1 MSAEGGGRGL
11 VRSVTMGM
19 WSASSASVHNG
30 EGETE
35 TKESKRGIRVHINI
49 SLSWLPFFLLQRLD
63 DALLLRLPLS
73 HSHHRLRFRL
83 RQLSKFQEKGVPG
96 KEKDLE
102 AEENSSKLIH
112 RFSLFFFFFLAFA
125 VSAFLIFIRI
135 LSCRIQRDVGDH
147 GMLHDAMIPDLDL
160 LRRHR
165 FGSAGLLL
173 RRGRPHF
180 HDLEGPLKPNPCSM
194 AEDDE
199 PSPAPKDG
207 RREDDGE
214 AAADWLRLALAPP
227 LPHLP
232 SSSSASSSSVPF
244 TPFPSAWPVNRAIG
258 FREAPSAEMAVEMV
272 PWIGVRHHRREPPPY
287 WGRFWNVG
295 EPNLAIGGGSA
306 LMLPP
311 EFVSRQFLHSMPIP
325 AMVPRLDVRMV
336 SPPRRLQSTVW
347 VTLQALR
354 NQTRVPLLPQ
364 IPRSYLRIK
373 DGRMTIR
380 LLIKYLVN
388 KLGLEDESEVEMT
401 CRGQTLLPSLSL
413 VHVRDHVWCSSRE
426 PSPVRLVQN
435 SPTGIDHIMMIHY
448 GRTSP
453 PPSHV

>member
-1 MSAEGGGRGL
+1 
-11 VRSVTMGM
+11 
-19 WSASSASVHNG
+19 
-30 EGETE
+30 
-35 TKESKRGIRVHINI
+35 
-49 SLSWLPFFLLQRLD
+49 
-63 DALLLRLPLS
+63 
-73 HSHHRLRFRL
+73 
-83 RQLSKFQEKGVPG
+83 
-96 KEKDLE
+96 
-102 AEENSSKLIH
+102 
-112 RFSLFFFFFLAFA
+112 
-125 VSAFLIFIRI
+125 
-135 LSCRIQRDVGDH
+135 
-147 GMLHDAMIPDLDL
+147 MLHDAMIPDLDL

-325 AMVPRLDVRMV
+325 AMVPRLDVRMIENR
-336 SPPRRLQSTVW
+336 SS
-347 VTLQALR
+347 ALFSSAPFL
-354 NQTRVPLLPQ
+354 TRVPLLPQ

-388 KLGLEDESEVEMT
+388 KLGLEDESELALPFKFIVVT
-401 CRGQTLLPSLSL
+401 TLMAMFHLPSLKGGDDMPRPNPSSFL
-413 VHVRDHVWCSSRE
+413 VVGACSR
-426 PSPVRLVQN
+426 PRVVQLEGAIA
-435 SPTGIDHIMMIHY
+435 SEASAEFAHRH
-448 GRTSP
+448 R
-453 PPSHV
+453 SHHDDTLR

>member
-1 MSAEGGGRGL
+1 M
-11 VRSVTMGM
+11 
-19 WSASSASVHNG
+19 
-30 EGETE
+30 
-35 TKESKRGIRVHINI
+35 RGIRVHINI
-49 SLSWLPFFLLQRLD
+49 SLSWLPFFLPQRLD

-83 RQLSKFQEKGVPG
+83 RKLSKFQEKGVPG

-102 AEENSSKLIH
+102 AEENCSKLIH
-112 RFSLFFFFFLAFA
+112 RFSLFFFFFFFFLAFA
-125 VSAFLIFIRI
+125 VSSAFLTFIRI
-135 LSCRIQRDVGDH
+135 LSCRIQSDVGDH

-180 HDLEGPLKPNPCSM
+180 HDLGGPLKPNPCSM

-244 TPFPSAWPVNRAIG
+244 TTFTSAWPVNRAIG

-295 EPNLAIGGGSA
+295 DPNLAIGGGSA

-311 EFVSRQFLHSMPIP
+311 EFVSRQFVHSMPIP
-325 AMVPRLDVRMV
+325 AMVPRLDVRMIENR
-336 SPPRRLQSTVW
+336 SS
-347 VTLQALR
+347 ALFSSAPFL
-354 NQTRVPLLPQ
+354 TRVPLLPQ

-388 KLGLEDESEVEMT
+388 KLGLEDESETYLAVITTGNLTFKRQVHLCEHPFFTECGDDMPRPNPSSFLVVGA
-401 CRGQTLLPSLSL
+401 CSRPRVVQLEGAIASEASAEFAHRHRPHHDDTL
-413 VHVRDHVWCSSRE
+413 R
-426 PSPVRLVQN
+426 
-435 SPTGIDHIMMIHY
+435 
-448 GRTSP
+448 
-453 PPSHV
+453 